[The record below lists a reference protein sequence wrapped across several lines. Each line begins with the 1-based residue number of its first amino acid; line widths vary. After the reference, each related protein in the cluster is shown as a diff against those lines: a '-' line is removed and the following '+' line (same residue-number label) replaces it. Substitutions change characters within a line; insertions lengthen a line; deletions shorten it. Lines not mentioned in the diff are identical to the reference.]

1 MKENQ
6 LIFNLNKSALNGK
19 ISPDKVHEVL
29 QKHMLAD
36 GFDIVLDLKNSR
48 GSYLADQKTGDQY
61 LDFFSFFASSAVGMN
76 HPKINSPEVKEEILS
91 AALNKPSNSDIFTV
105 SMAEFVDTFSSI
117 AKPDY
122 MKYLFFISGGALA
135 VENGLKTAFD
145 WKVQKN
151 FKKGFKNEK
160 GQQVIHF
167 KQAFHGRS
175 GYTMSL
181 TNTDPNKVR
190 YFPKFD
196 WPRITNP
203 KIIFPVEENLDKIVK
218 AEQQAISE
226 IYSAIKNNPDDIAV
240 IIIEPVQGEGGDNF
254 FRKEFFLK
262 LREIADENDIL
273 LMFDEIQSGFG
284 LTGKFW
290 ACEHYVNPDII
301 SFGKKAHVCGVM
313 VNSRIDDV
321 EEHCFRKP
329 GRINSTWGS
338 DLTDMVRSKHIL
350 KIIHEQ
356 NLVENSKEV
365 GGYLLNKLHGIQAE
379 FTGLVSNARGLG
391 LMCSFDLPSPAAR
404 DEFKRKCFDEKLLIL
419 GCGEQSI
426 RFRPPLNVSKEEIN
440 KGLNII
446 RKVLSLLLF
455 NLN

>member
-135 VENGLKTAFD
+135 VENGLKAAFD

-218 AEQQAISE
+218 AEQQAINE

-240 IIIEPVQGEGGDNF
+240 IIIETVQGEGGDNF
-254 FRKEFFLK
+254 FRKE
-262 LREIADENDIL
+262 
-273 LMFDEIQSGFG
+273 
-284 LTGKFW
+284 
-290 ACEHYVNPDII
+290 
-301 SFGKKAHVCGVM
+301 
-313 VNSRIDDV
+313 
-321 EEHCFRKP
+321 
-329 GRINSTWGS
+329 
-338 DLTDMVRSKHIL
+338 
-350 KIIHEQ
+350 
-356 NLVENSKEV
+356 
-365 GGYLLNKLHGIQAE
+365 
-379 FTGLVSNARGLG
+379 
-391 LMCSFDLPSPAAR
+391 
-404 DEFKRKCFDEKLLIL
+404 
-419 GCGEQSI
+419 
-426 RFRPPLNVSKEEIN
+426 
-440 KGLNII
+440 
-446 RKVLSLLLF
+446 
-455 NLN
+455 